1 MKLGKEN
8 IKTGMKK
15 LAVSA
20 GLFFMN
26 LRMTTAYAGGIASN
40 KLFTGTKQ
48 LFTDLKTPLIGMSAA
63 IAVVII
69 IYFLI
74 RMKMAEEMDAKMY
87 KKRIFT
93 VIACCIGIV
102 LVSSL
107 LTAILSYYK

>member
-1 MKLGKEN
+1 MKLRKEN

-20 GLFFMN
+20 CLFFMN
-26 LRMTTAYAGGIASN
+26 LRIMTVYADGIASN
-40 KLFTGTKQ
+40 KLFTGTKK
-48 LFTDLKTPLIGMSAA
+48 LFTDLKTPLIGMSAV
-63 IAVVII
+63 IATVVI

-74 RMKMAEEMDAKMY
+74 RMKMADEMDAKMY
-87 KKRIFT
+87 KKKIFT